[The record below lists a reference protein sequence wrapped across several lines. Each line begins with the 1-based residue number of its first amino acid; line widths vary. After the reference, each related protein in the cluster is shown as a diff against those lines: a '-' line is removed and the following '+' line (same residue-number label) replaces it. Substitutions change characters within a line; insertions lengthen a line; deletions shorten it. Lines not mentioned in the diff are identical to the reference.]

1 MKIKYVFCNEEIDVD
16 VSDEWGRILADL
28 DKEESDNERR
38 ETRRHCSLSLFN
50 ADDPHFISDV
60 DVPSQAMLNIAVEQL
75 QDAVKMLSP
84 RDRYLLD
91 QVYLKNRAITDIAL
105 ETEKRESTIRDSTR
119 RAIKHLR
126 YNFLKK

>member
-16 VSDEWGRILADL
+16 VSDDWGRILAGL
-28 DKEESDNERR
+28 DKEESDNDRR

-50 ADDPHFISDV
+50 ADDPHFIADI
-60 DVPSQAMLNIAVEQL
+60 DVPAQAVLNITIESL
-75 QDAVKMLSP
+75 LDAVRNLSP
-84 RDRYLLD
+84 RDQYLIE
-91 QVYLKNRAITDIAL
+91 QVFLRDRAFADIAH
-105 ETEKRESTIRDSTR
+105 ESNKNEASIRESTK